1 MLLKIKACILSKA
14 GGETLSGST
23 TRFFNTI
30 QGLYKKRPVTASL
43 KTG

>member
-1 MLLKIKACILSKA
+1 MLLLTKTCILSKA
-14 GGETLSGST
+14 GGETFSGST
-23 TRFFNTI
+23 TRFFYTI